1 MTWVF
6 FQSLISGVL
15 AGGVYALFGV
25 GITIIF
31 GVMKMVDFSACAQL
45 IYVSALIDGGVN
57 INEIRKQ
64 VGHADVRTTYA
75 CYCYN
80 RFGEEATNRQIES
93 ALDFNTKKTNEKSVQ
108 DQCYKKVTT
117 SDHKIIPFQDNRN
130 REILSK

>member
-45 IYVSALIDGGVN
+45 IWGMYFTYLFYSWTGLNCYWAIPFVVVCMGALSWVIFKLIVRPLLGSDDTSFILVTLGLSYFLQNLAEFVFG
-57 INEIRKQ
+57 
-64 VGHADVRTTYA
+64 ADP
-75 CYCYN
+75 
-80 RFGEEATNRQIES
+80 
-93 ALDFNTKKTNEKSVQ
+93 KSVPSF
-108 DQCYKKVTT
+108 VNT
-117 SDHKIIPFQDNRN
+117 PFP
-130 REILSK
+130 SA

>member
-45 IYVSALIDGGVN
+45 IWGMYFTYLFYSWTGLN
-57 INEIRKQ
+57 SYCRKH
-64 VGHADVRTTYA
+64 VPYD
-75 CYCYN
+75 
-80 RFGEEATNRQIES
+80 
-93 ALDFNTKKTNEKSVQ
+93 SVYRSYHRWTWRYQ
-108 DQCYKKVTT
+108 GCSGRWTC
-117 SDHKIIPFQDNRN
+117 SWCH
-130 REILSK
+130 

>member
-45 IYVSALIDGGVN
+45 IWGMYF
-57 INEIRKQ
+57 
-64 VGHADVRTTYA
+64 TYLFYSWTGLN
-75 CYCYN
+75 CYW
-80 RFGEEATNRQIES
+80 A
-93 ALDFNTKKTNEKSVQ
+93 
-108 DQCYKKVTT
+108 
-117 SDHKIIPFQDNRN
+117 IPFVVVCMGA
-130 REILSK
+130 LSWVIFKVMYELMRTDKKNAMISMCIGGGQGISMYVEKCEG

>member
-45 IYVSALIDGGVN
+45 IWGDCN
-57 INEIRKQ
+57 
-64 VGHADVRTTYA
+64 
-75 CYCYN
+75 
-80 RFGEEATNRQIES
+80 
-93 ALDFNTKKTNEKSVQ
+93 
-108 DQCYKKVTT
+108 
-117 SDHKIIPFQDNRN
+117 
-130 REILSK
+130 